1 MVKEIKK
8 KIKESF
14 PAVNISTD
22 LKKTEEITTTPTSSL
37 VLAPPVVASK
47 RSKVNLKKK
56 SKIVKVTK
64 LSTILIISMSILTLT
79 REKLKK
85 WKGKLAHSKEI
96 EGDIPLL
103 TPGKQERLKA
113 IKTKLPMKMK
123 TTMRLEITTVE
134 IEIIIEKRNPI
145 SKMSRKVLENIE
157 SEREVENGNMN
168 HKNSKTIIKVARNI
182 QSGEKTGAHGS
193 EQRPS
198 EVTVAAITL
207 MITKVLMTSNQ
218 KEDKSTDQEN
228 LEETMTV
235 IMRKTTKTILPKDK
249 SLTPKQVNQ

>member
-8 KIKESF
+8 KIKESS

-56 SKIVKVTK
+56 SKIVKMTQ
-64 LSTILIISMSILTLT
+64 LSTILIISMSALSLTK
-79 REKLKK
+79 EKLNK

-103 TPGKQERLKA
+103 TPGKQERPKA
-113 IKTKLPMKMK
+113 IKTKLLMKMK
-123 TTMRLEITTVE
+123 TTTRLEISTVE
-134 IEIIIEKRNPI
+134 IKIIIETKNPML
-145 SKMSRKVLENIE
+145 KMSRKVLVNIE

-168 HKNSKTIIKVARNI
+168 HKNTKMIIKAVRNI
-182 QSGEKTGAHGS
+182 QSGEKTGAHGL

-207 MITKVLMTSNQ
+207 TITKVLMMSNQ
-218 KEDKSTDQEN
+218 KENKSTDPEN
-228 LEETMTV
+228 LEETMKV
-235 IMRKTTKTILPKDK
+235 IKKKTTKTILPKDK